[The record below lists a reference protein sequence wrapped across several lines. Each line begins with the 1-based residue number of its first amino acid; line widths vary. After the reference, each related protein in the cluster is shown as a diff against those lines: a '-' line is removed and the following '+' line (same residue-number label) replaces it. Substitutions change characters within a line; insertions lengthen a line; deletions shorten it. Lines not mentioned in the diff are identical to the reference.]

1 MTAPAPLPALKCGD
15 PLRFSTDESEPRDPN
30 RQVVQMFEAI
40 SPTYDLLNRLLSFGL
55 DTSWRRRCV
64 MALGIGAGH
73 TVLDC
78 AAGTGD
84 MTVQVCRQVPSAHV
98 VLLDPVEGMLERAR
112 AKLSPF
118 ADARIQTV
126 QGNAEALPFSTHSF
140 DRILVAF
147 GIRNFLALDAGL
159 SELFRVTQRGGKGGI
174 LEFTPDRHPAFHRLF
189 RFYFL
194 HIVKPIGALISRHA
208 TAYNYLRL
216 SIDSF
221 PTSSEIRERLA
232 RVGWTVC
239 SHQKLA
245 GGVVSLFVVQK

>member
-1 MTAPAPLPALKCGD
+1 MTAPSHLPAFKCGD
-15 PLRFSTDESEPRDPN
+15 QLRSSTSESKRRGSD

-55 DTSWRRRCV
+55 DASWRRKCV
-64 MALGIGAGH
+64 AALDIGADQ
-73 TVLDC
+73 TILDC

-84 MTVQVCRQVPSAHV
+84 MAVEVCRQVPSAHV
-98 VLLDPVEGMLERAR
+98 VLLDPVENMLARAR
-112 AKLSPF
+112 EKLSHFPG
-118 ADARIQTV
+118 AEIQTV
-126 QGNAEALPFSTHSF
+126 LGNAEALPFSAHSF
-140 DRILVAF
+140 DRIVVAF
-147 GIRNFLALDAGL
+147 GIRNFLELNAGL
-159 SELFRVTQRGGKGGI
+159 SELFRVTRRGGKGAI
-174 LEFTPDRHPAFHRLF
+174 LEFTPDRHRAFRQLF

-208 TAYNYLRL
+208 TAYDYLRL

-221 PTSSEIRERLA
+221 PTSSELGQHLA
-232 RVGWTVC
+232 RVGWTVR